1 MTHRRD
7 RGFTLIEML
16 LALSIGAALLV
27 IMFGGVR
34 TGLAAWA
41 RGEARAMALEHD
53 RSLAQVLGRAVAG
66 TYPYRGTLTEGV
78 PAGIIFDGQP
88 DRMTFVTVS
97 PSIPAPVPI
106 AFTAVSVSRDD
117 QGLAVRQLALPN
129 LASLDRLA
137 PVLVDSTV
145 LTVRFRYLG
154 EDPDAWQDQWD
165 MSKEDRLPRAVEILL
180 LLATAV
186 GSRGVE
192 QPPLVVPIRVL
203 TP

>member
-1 MTHRRD
+1 MTHRGD

-16 LALSIGAALLV
+16 LALSIGATLLV
-27 IMFGGVR
+27 IVFGGVR
-34 TGLAAWA
+34 TGLTAWG

-66 TYPYRGTLTEGV
+66 TYSYRGALTEGV

-88 DRMTFVTVS
+88 DRLTFVTVS

-129 LASLDRLA
+129 LELLDRVA
-137 PVLVDSTV
+137 PTLVDATV
-145 LTVRFRYLG
+145 IAVRFRYLG
-154 EDPDAWQDQWD
+154 EDPEAWKDRWD
-165 MSKEDRLPRAVEILL
+165 MSKEDSLPRAVEILL
-180 LLATAV
+180 ATAV
-186 GSRGVE
+186 GSRRVE
-192 QPPLVVPIRVL
+192 QPPLVVPIRAL
-203 TP
+203 SR

>member
-27 IMFGGVR
+27 VMFGGVR
-34 TGLAAWA
+34 VGLAAWS
-41 RGEARAMALEHD
+41 RGEARAMALEHG
-53 RSLAQVLGRAVAG
+53 RSLEQVLGRAVAG
-66 TYPYRGTLTEGV
+66 TYPYRASPVEGAPV
-78 PAGIIFDGQP
+78 SIIFDGQP
-88 DRMTFVTVS
+88 DRFTFVTVS

-117 QGLAVRQLALPN
+117 QGLAVRQMALPN
-129 LASLDRLA
+129 FESLDRVA

-145 LTVRFRYLG
+145 IAVRFRYLG
-154 EDPDAWQDQWD
+154 EDPEAWKDRWD
-165 MSKEDRLPRAVEILL
+165 MTKEDSLPRAVEILL
-180 LLATAV
+180 ATAV
-186 GSRGVE
+186 GSRTVE
-192 QPPLVVPIRVL
+192 QPPLIVPIRTL

>member
-1 MTHRRD
+1 MTHRRA
-7 RGFTLIEML
+7 RGFTLIEIL

-34 TGLAAWA
+34 VGLAAWG
-41 RGEARAMALEHD
+41 RGEARAMALEHS
-53 RSLAQVLGRAVAG
+53 RSLAQVLGGAVAG
-66 TYPYRGTLTEGV
+66 TYPYRASPVEGAPV
-78 PAGIIFDGQP
+78 SIIFDGQP
-88 DRMTFVTVS
+88 DRLTFVTVS

-129 LASLDRLA
+129 LDPLDRVA

-145 LTVRFRYLG
+145 IAVRFRYLG
-154 EDPDAWQDQWD
+154 EDPEAWKDRWD
-165 MSKEDRLPRAVEILL
+165 MSAENSLPRAVEILVT
-180 LLATAV
+180 TAV
-186 GSRGVE
+186 GNRGVE
-192 QPPLVVPIRVL
+192 QPLLVVPVRVL

>member
-27 IMFGGVR
+27 VMFGGVR
-34 TGLAAWA
+34 VGLAAWS
-41 RGEARAMALEHD
+41 RGEARAMALEHG
-53 RSLAQVLGRAVAG
+53 RSLEQVLGRAVAG
-66 TYPYRGTLTEGV
+66 TYPYRAAPAEGAPV
-78 PAGIIFDGQP
+78 RILFDGQP
-88 DRMTFVTVS
+88 DRFIFVTVS

-117 QGLAVRQLALPN
+117 QGLAVRQLPLPN
-129 LASLDRLA
+129 LEPLDRIT

-145 LTVRFRYLG
+145 IAVRFRYLG
-154 EDPDAWQDQWD
+154 EEPDAWKDQWD
-165 MSKEDRLPRAVEILL
+165 MSAEDTLPRAVEILL
-180 LLATAV
+180 AITVGGRAV
-186 GSRGVE
+186 Q
-192 QPPLVVPIRVL
+192 QPPLVVPIRTF

>member
-27 IMFGGVR
+27 VMFGGVR
-34 TGLAAWA
+34 MGLAAWS
-41 RGEARAMALEHD
+41 RGEARAAALDHD
-53 RSLAQVLGRAVAG
+53 RGLAQALGRAVAG
-66 TYPYRGTLTEGV
+66 TYPYRGALSEGV
-78 PAGIIFDGQP
+78 PVGIIFDGQP
-88 DRMTFVTVS
+88 DRVTFVTVS

-129 LASLDRLA
+129 LEPLDRVA

-145 LTVRFRYLG
+145 IAVRFRYLG
-154 EDPDAWQDQWD
+154 QDPEAWQDRWD
-165 MSKEDRLPRAVEILL
+165 MSKEDSLPRAVEILL
-180 LLATAV
+180 GAAV
-186 GSRGVE
+186 GSRGLE
-192 QPPLVVPIRVL
+192 HPPLVVPIRTL

>member
-1 MTHRRD
+1 MTSPRA

-27 IMFGGVR
+27 VMFGGVR
-34 TGLAAWA
+34 VGLAAWG
-41 RGEARAMALEHD
+41 RGEARAIALEHD

-66 TYPYRGTLTEGV
+66 TYPYRGAAAEGAPV
-78 PAGIIFDGQP
+78 RIVFDGQP
-88 DRMTFVTVS
+88 DRFTFVTVS
-97 PSIPAPVPI
+97 PSIPSPVPI
-106 AFTAVSVSRDD
+106 AFTAMSVSRDE

-129 LASLDRLA
+129 LEPLDRVA

-145 LTVRFRYLG
+145 VAVRFRYLG
-154 EDPDAWQDQWD
+154 EEPDAWQDRWD
-165 MSKEDRLPRAVEILL
+165 MTKEDSLPRAVEILL
-180 LLATAV
+180 ATAV
-186 GSRGVE
+186 GSRTAS